1 MSRLQRAFRSTRKAV
16 LSAAVALGVAAGAL
30 VALTAAPAAHADTQ
44 ICDQYGSTT
53 IQGRYVV
60 QNNRWGTTATQCI
73 NVTSNGFQITQA
85 DGTATNGGP
94 KSYPSVFYGCH
105 YTNCSPG
112 TNLPAQLSAI
122 SSAPTS
128 VSFSYVG
135 NAVYDAA
142 YDIWLDPTP
151 KKDGVNKTEI
161 MVWYNHTSPVQPVG
175 SRVGT
180 ASVGGRSWDVWTGN
194 NGSNDVISFV
204 ATSAMSSWNFDVKAF
219 ANETVNRGMA
229 QNSWY
234 LTSVQAGFEPWQN
247 GAGLAVTSF
256 SSSVNIGGSSSG
268 GSTTGGTTSG
278 GSTTGGTTG
287 GGTTGGSGSPSCKV
301 TVTPQSWSGGF
312 TANVTVANTGSSAV
326 NGWKVGFTLPSGQ
339 SITSAWNAAVSP
351 SSGAVTASNLAY
363 NAQIPAGGTQSF
375 GFQGTYS
382 GSYAQPAGFTLNG
395 TSCS

>member
-1 MSRLQRAFRSTRKAV
+1 MPTLQRAFRSTRRAV
-16 LSAAVALGVAAGAL
+16 LSAVVALGVIIGGL
-30 VALTAAPAAHADTQ
+30 ITLTAAPAAHADTQ

-60 QNNRWGTTATQCI
+60 QNNRWGTTATQCV
-73 NVTSNGFQITQA
+73 NVTSTGFQITRA

-112 TNLPAQLSAI
+112 TNLPAQLSTI

-128 VSFSYVG
+128 VSFGYVA

-151 KKDGVNKTEI
+151 RKDGVNKTEI
-161 MVWYNHTSPVQPVG
+161 MVWYNQTSPVQPVG

-204 ATSAMSSWNFDVKAF
+204 APSPIGTWDFDVKAF
-219 ANETVNRGMA
+219 ANETINRGMA

-256 SSSVNIGGSSSG
+256 SSSVNIGG
-268 GSTTGGTTSG
+268 

-287 GGTTGGSGSPSCKV
+287 GTTGSTTGGTGSASCKV
-301 TVTPQSWSGGF
+301 TVTPQSWAGGF
-312 TANVTVANTGSSAV
+312 TADITVANTGSAAV
-326 NGWKVGFTLPSGQ
+326 NGWRLGFTLPSGQ
-339 SITSAWNAAVSP
+339 RITSAWNADVSP

-375 GFQGTYS
+375 GFQGTSS
-382 GSYAQPAGFTLNG
+382 GAFTPPAGFTLNG
-395 TSCS
+395 SSCS